1 MMQLL
6 REVMCT
12 GPPMLEQRRRE
23 DVVCVRVRE
32 AKGRWGLGVVVE
44 GEGER
49 DRTQRVR
56 WDAVQGVVAWCAEGG
71 RIMWEEV

>member
-1 MMQLL
+1 MQLL
-6 REVMCT
+6 RDVMWT
-12 GPPMLEQRRRE
+12 GPEIVEHRRRE

-32 AKGRWGLGVVVE
+32 AKGRCGCRVVVVVV

-56 WDAVQGVVAWCAEGG
+56 WEAVQGVVAWWAEGG
-71 RIMWEEV
+71 RIM